1 MEVEDFRKR
10 KLEDP
15 GDHPL
20 EVALGLW
27 LPCSLDSVLNSD
39 RVESTRTYGSDAAQ
53 ISQKCVNL
61 ASHTCVTF

>member
-1 MEVEDFRKR
+1 MEDCRKR

-39 RVESTRTYGSDAAQ
+39 RVESTRTYGSEATQ